1 MQPGSNKRSPDTLS
15 LNMPVPCQVCGINN
29 MAQNVVPLPMGSLR
43 KRLELVIHRRLN
55 PTQKRAIKRH
65 IANLIDQLTRI
76 FGGHS
81 PELVTPTTAVVGSL
95 TAGDRVRVRTRD
107 EIVGTL
113 SRWGELKGLSFM
125 PEMEP
130 FCGTEQRVLK
140 SVQRF
145 LDERD
150 YKVKKTSG
158 VILLDGVMCEGTEFF
173 GPCDRS
179 CFFFWR
185 EEWLEKID

>member
-1 MQPGSNKRSPDTLS
+1 MQSNSTNLSPDILS
-15 LNMPVPCQVCGINN
+15 SETPVPCQVCGIDN
-29 MAQNVVPLPMGSLR
+29 MKKDVVPLQISSLR
-43 KRLELVIHRRLN
+43 KRLKLVIHQRLN
-55 PTQKRAIKRH
+55 PTQKRAIKRR
-65 IANLIDQLTRI
+65 ISNLIDQLVRI
-76 FGGHS
+76 FGGRS
-81 PELVTPTTAVVGSL
+81 PNPVPSTTLVVGSPV
-95 TAGDRVRVRTRD
+95 AGDRVRVRTRD
-107 EIVGTL
+107 EIEATL
-113 SRWGELKGLSFM
+113 NRWGELKGLSFM
-125 PEMEP
+125 PEMEQ

-158 VILLDGVMCEGTEFF
+158 IILLDGVMCEGTEFF
-173 GPCDRS
+173 GRCDRS